1 MAKSST
7 RKMKPEIRQIVLW
20 AARHDW
26 QLQDEKDGNG
36 HWVLKHP
43 RVGVVRL
50 PDTPGEFRG
59 IANAK
64 AEIRRK
70 SGLPSES
77 GPAARYRH
85 ESRRDG
91 FDMDAAV
98 REARLRRA
106 HEEVERRDRYRCL
119 EDLSER
125 LDRARAELAM
135 INPRRDPVRAREAAA
150 KVLEIET
157 ELRRTTE

>member
-1 MAKSST
+1 MAKPST
-7 RKMKPEIRQIVLW
+7 RKMKAAIREIVNW
-20 AARHDW
+20 AASHGW

-36 HWVLKHP
+36 HWVLRHP
-43 RVGVVRL
+43 EAGTVRL
-50 PDTPGEFRG
+50 PDTPGERRG

-70 SGLPSES
+70 SGLPNES

-85 ESRRDG
+85 ESRRER

-98 REARLRRA
+98 KEARLRRA
-106 HEEVERRDRYRCL
+106 YAEAADLARRREL
-119 EDLSER
+119 ER
-125 LDRARAELAM
+125 LSQELDQARAELAL

-150 KVLEIET
+150 KVLDLEQQ
-157 ELRRTTE
+157 LNSA

>member
-1 MAKSST
+1 MAKPSR
-7 RKMKPEIRQIVLW
+7 RKMKSGIRAIVEW
-20 AARHDW
+20 AAEHGW
-26 QLQDEKDGNG
+26 TLQDGKDGTG
-36 HWVLKHP
+36 HWVLRHP
-43 RVGVVRL
+43 ESDPVRL
-50 PDTPGEFRG
+50 PDTPGDRRG

-85 ESRRDG
+85 EGHRER

-106 HEEVERRDRYRCL
+106 HEEVEALRRGRLQVQIAETRLAL
-119 EDLSER
+119 EKV
-125 LDRARAELAM
+125 
-135 INPRRDPVRAREAAA
+135 NPRRDPDLARELAARLVRL
-150 KVLEIET
+150 KK
-157 ELRRTTE
+157 ELNSP